1 MLECKSGTALSVWR
15 QVPSLNKKFV
25 GKIFVGDT
33 SLSEKFSWM
42 EANHEN
48 NEIKSTTKIFTYT
61 VSFTENF
68 TTDINFPFSVEYVYS
83 VQNRAEWYWDFTDG
97 IVLLLQY
104 CGITKLLWYE

>member
-1 MLECKSGTALSVWR
+1 MQVWYR
-15 QVPSLNKKFV
+15 TVSLVTSSSLNKKFV

-61 VSFTENF
+61 VRIST
-68 TTDINFPFSVEYVYS
+68 IAVI
-83 VQNRAEWYWDFTDG
+83 Q
-97 IVLLLQY
+97 
-104 CGITKLLWYE
+104 

>member
-61 VSFTENF
+61 VLNF
-68 TTDINFPFSVEYVYS
+68 IQYSNVFNNTLLYTPAVYTYHVAQNFGCKTW
-83 VQNRAEWYWDFTDG
+83 Q
-97 IVLLLQY
+97 
-104 CGITKLLWYE
+104 